1 VEQFAEDLRRYLEH
15 RPVVAR
21 PDSPLYRASKFVRRN
36 RVVVILATLAAAA
49 VLAGALI
56 SVREARIANER
67 FEDVRK
73 LATTFVFDVEEAARD
88 LPGSLRVRQLI
99 TRTGVDYLNRL
110 ARSSAR
116 DWDLKRELA
125 GAYLR
130 IGRVQGGSISANV
143 GDTTGAMA
151 SFVSAG
157 KLLDEVLWHSP
168 EDRQASLDRLE
179 VYTEI
184 AGLQIVSQQSKDVGA
199 LAQAGLPLAQSLL
212 RTNPNDLEA
221 IHYAGLLRLRLAS
234 FDQTKGNVS
243 QALRESVTA
252 GQLLERYA
260 QSKPYDR
267 AAQEGLSDAYS
278 MLAAEQLHLGHT
290 KEGLASARSAAAVL
304 EAVASRYPNDTA
316 LRRYLI
322 QAYFGISNTLGS
334 AVYPDLLD
342 PQGAFEAGR
351 KMVEEAKFVYD
362 ADPADVEA
370 LSDYGVALMH
380 LGEVTPPHSPARR
393 KTFELSET
401 FLTRA
406 ALRNPRSRTVMG
418 SKTELEYR
426 LAELC
431 LADGRRAEA
440 MRYYQMAISTGEKAM
455 ASDPSYF
462 PTLNRFLFAVR
473 AMSQIQARQGTRAD
487 ALATLD
493 RLLRAAKRAD
503 DGAKPTDLILHVVI
517 VRSWQTAGSLYATL
531 SRHETGDQAGQDRDA
546 ARAWYQRAL
555 DQWRKLEP
563 QPGFSAGFR
572 KEMQAAEQALAP
584 GGLDRAAEAPVR
596 AK

>member
-1 VEQFAEDLRRYLEH
+1 V
-15 RPVVAR
+15 
-21 PDSPLYRASKFVRRN
+21 N
-36 RVVVILATLAAAA
+36 
-49 VLAGALI
+49 
-56 SVREARIANER
+56 
-67 FEDVRK
+67 
-73 LATTFVFDVEEAARD
+73 
-88 LPGSLRVRQLI
+88 
-99 TRTGVDYLNRL
+99 YLNRL

-130 IGRVQGGSISANV
+130 IGRVQGGVASANI
-143 GDTTGAMA
+143 GDSAGAMA

-157 KLLDEVLWHSP
+157 KLLDEVLRHSP
-168 EDRQASLDRLE
+168 EDRQATLDRLE

-184 AGLQIVSQQSKDVGA
+184 AALQIMSQQPKDIGA
-199 LAQAGLPLAQSLL
+199 LAQAGLPLAQALL

-221 IHYAGLLRLRLAS
+221 IHYAGLLHLRLAS
-234 FDQTKGNVS
+234 FNQHKGNVS
-243 QALRESVTA
+243 GALAEAVAAR
-252 GQLLERYA
+252 QLLERYA

-267 AAQEGLSDAYS
+267 AAQEGLSDADN
-278 MLAAEQLHLGHT
+278 MVGAEQLHLGHT
-290 KEGLASARSAAAVL
+290 KEGLASVRSAAAVL
-304 EAVASRYPNDTA
+304 EAVSSRYPNDTS

-322 QAYFGISNTLGS
+322 QAYYGISQTLGS
-334 AVYPDLLD
+334 AIYPDLLD

-370 LSDYGVALMH
+370 LSDYGSAMMY
-380 LGEVTPPHSPARR
+380 LGQVTPPHGSAQR

-401 FLTRA
+401 LLTRA
-406 ALRNPRSRTVMG
+406 ALRNPQSRTVMG
-418 SKTELEYR
+418 SKTELEYQ

-431 LADGRRAEA
+431 RADGRRAEA

-455 ASDPSYF
+455 ASDPNYF
-462 PTLNRFLFAVR
+462 PTLTRFLRAVR
-473 AMSQIQARQGTRAD
+473 AMAQIQAQQGARAE

-493 RLLRAAKRAD
+493 RLLRAADRAD
-503 DGAKPTDLILHVVI
+503 AGAKPTDVILHVVI
-517 VRSWQTAGSLYATL
+517 ARSWQTAGSVYATL
-531 SRHETGDQAGQDRDA
+531 SSHETGGQAGQDRVA

-584 GGLDRAAEAPVR
+584 GVLDRSAQAPVR
-596 AK
+596 VK